1 MSPTMYKYKQ
11 GWCETDGC
19 GEPAIGEV
27 CWRVEQLPRVWSTR
41 ACQQHALDIRRIL
54 KRGAR
59 EKGRSVH
66 VFLMVR
72 P

>member
-1 MSPTMYKYKQ
+1 MGPTEYKQ
-11 GWCETDGC
+11 GICEKDGC
-19 GEPAIGEV
+19 VHPAIGEV
-27 CWRVEQLPRVWSTR
+27 CWRVGQSPHVYSTR
-41 ACQQHALDIRRIL
+41 ACQQHALDVRRIL